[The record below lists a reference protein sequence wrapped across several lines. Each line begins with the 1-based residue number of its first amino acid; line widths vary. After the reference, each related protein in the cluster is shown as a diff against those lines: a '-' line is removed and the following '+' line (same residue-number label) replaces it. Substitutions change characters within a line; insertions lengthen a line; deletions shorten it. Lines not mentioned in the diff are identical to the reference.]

1 MPTESD
7 PQRSTAPL
15 ETDRPTEQLPAHDP
29 ATHRTRI
36 PVIDRFAATVYV
48 APDGDDTQDGSAGHP
63 LATLVK
69 ARDRVRALKAKGVA
83 GPIGVILK
91 PGEYPVR
98 ETLILSEA
106 DSGSDASPIVYK
118 AERMGSV
125 TLYGGRRLSGFR
137 RVTDPAILARLPP
150 EARDQVVVCDLNA
163 LGITDFGKLAVR
175 GFGQPPSPPTI
186 ELYFNGQPLTLARW
200 PNEGFV
206 PIQKLVQPGDRQQG
220 LPSVI
225 QYEGDRPARW
235 TKARDAWLFGYFK
248 YLWADAALP
257 VGSIDPQAKTITTGQ
272 AYQYGQGAGMSTEQG
287 IIYYVFNLLEEIDR
301 PGEWYLDRQAGQL
314 YLYPPTPVDQATV
327 EIGML
332 SVPMI
337 SAARL
342 RQVRFEGIQ
351 FDMGRFNAIQFKDCD
366 DCRVAGCT
374 VKRFAGNGI
383 MIHGG
388 MRSGI
393 VGCDIHIIGR
403 RATEVLGGDRKTL
416 TPARH
421 FVENC
426 QIHAFGRIDRT
437 YTPGVQLEGVGH
449 RVAHNL
455 FYDAPSSVMRIE
467 GNDHVI
473 ENNRVYDAVQES
485 DDQGAM
491 ELYGNPTYRGVVF
504 RNNYFCR
511 IGKTGP
517 EIAVHGQA
525 GIRFDDAISGMVVYG
540 NIFVRSANGHF
551 GAIQINSG
559 RDNVIERNWF
569 YDCKQ
574 GVSGGWNPQ
583 NSVWRMMRS
592 GGQPEDFYVDS
603 LHLSRYPLL
612 KSMLDEPAINH
623 LWRNVFQGCG
633 RDLTGNRVHWDL
645 IGNLLEGEGAD
656 GQGAVRRMRDPLR
669 PDPALCDAIGF
680 RPIPPEEIGLY
691 PDPFRASWPPGRV
704 E

>member
-1 MPTESD
+1 
-7 PQRSTAPL
+7 
-15 ETDRPTEQLPAHDP
+15 
-29 ATHRTRI
+29 
-36 PVIDRFAATVYV
+36 
-48 APDGDDTQDGSAGHP
+48 
-63 LATLVK
+63 
-69 ARDRVRALKAKGVA
+69 
-83 GPIGVILK
+83 
-91 PGEYPVR
+91 
-98 ETLILSEA
+98 
-106 DSGSDASPIVYK
+106 
-118 AERMGSV
+118 
-125 TLYGGRRLSGFR
+125 
-137 RVTDPAILARLPP
+137 
-150 EARDQVVVCDLNA
+150 
-163 LGITDFGKLAVR
+163 
-175 GFGQPPSPPTI
+175 
-186 ELYFNGQPLTLARW
+186 
-200 PNEGFV
+200 
-206 PIQKLVQPGDRQQG
+206 
-220 LPSVI
+220 
-225 QYEGDRPARW
+225 
-235 TKARDAWLFGYFK
+235 
-248 YLWADAALP
+248 
-257 VGSIDPQAKTITTGQ
+257 
-272 AYQYGQGAGMSTEQG
+272 
-287 IIYYVFNLLEEIDR
+287 
-301 PGEWYLDRQAGQL
+301 
-314 YLYPPTPVDQATV
+314 
-327 EIGML
+327 
-332 SVPMI
+332 
-337 SAARL
+337 
-342 RQVRFEGIQ
+342 
-351 FDMGRFNAIQFKDCD
+351 
-366 DCRVAGCT
+366 
-374 VKRFAGNGI
+374 

-393 VGCDIHIIGR
+393 VGCDIHTIGR

-511 IGKTGP
+511 IGKTGS

-559 RDNVIERNWF
+559 RDNVIEQNWF

-612 KSMLDEPAINH
+612 KSMLDEPGINN

-656 GQGAVRRMRDPLR
+656 GQGAVRGMRDPLR